1 MIVRNIAFTLIDE
14 DTMQEAGWQPYP
26 RGLDEGGPTEPDLLA
41 EFAGRN
47 CYQSWDRPN
56 PATSKNHDYVA
67 NLLIR
72 QHFSVL
78 EHASATFYIAEVSRS
93 FLTELSRHR
102 HLSLSVLSQRYV
114 DESESEFVM
123 PPELAVAE
131 IVGGPH
137 HDVELINFH
146 DDMKRVYGKIVT
158 GMKELGYS
166 NKRAREAA
174 RCVLPNATETKI
186 VATGNMR
193 TWRELIGKRTGVT
206 ADAEFRL
213 VALELLKQLKEI
225 APATF
230 QDM

>member
-1 MIVRNIAFTLIDE
+1 MIVRTIAYTLVDQDQME
-14 DTMQEAGWQPYP
+14 ESGWQPYP
-26 RGLDEGGPTEPDLLA
+26 FDEENGPAEPDLLA

-56 PATSKNHDYVA
+56 PATSENVDYVA
-67 NLLIR
+67 NLLLQ

-78 EHASATFYIAEVSRS
+78 EHASVTFYIAEVSRS

-114 DESESEFVM
+114 DESESEFVL
-123 PPELAVAE
+123 PPGLMWSEHIYNNELAGLHGAMLGMYE
-131 IVGGPH
+131 
-137 HDVELINFH
+137 
-146 DDMKRVYGKIVT
+146 KIFKKMVSA
-158 GMKELGYS
+158 GYS
-166 NKRAREAA
+166 KKQAREAA
-174 RCVLPNATETKI
+174 RCVLPNATETQI

-193 TWRELIGKRTGVT
+193 TWRELIQKRTGVT
-206 ADAEFRL
+206 VDAEFRMI
-213 VALELLKQLKEI
+213 ALELLRQLKEI

>member
-1 MIVRNIAFTLIDE
+1 MIVRTIAYTLVDQDQME
-14 DTMQEAGWQPYP
+14 ESGWQPYP
-26 RGLDEGGPTEPDLLA
+26 FDEENGPAEPDLLA

-56 PATSKNHDYVA
+56 PATSENVDYVA
-67 NLLIR
+67 NLLLQ

-78 EHASATFYIAEVSRS
+78 EHASVTFYIAGVSRS

-123 PPELAVAE
+123 PPQLKEANM
-131 IVGGPH
+131 VGKDQFSEFMGT
-137 HDVELINFH
+137 IRN
-146 DDMKRVYGKIVT
+146 VYSVLFDTMIGEGYTK
-158 GMKELGYS
+158 KE
-166 NKRAREAA
+166 ARQAA
-174 RCVLPNATETKI
+174 RCVLPNATETQI
-186 VATGNMR
+186 VVTGNMR
-193 TWRELIGKRTGVT
+193 TWREMIQKRTGVT
-206 ADAEFRL
+206 VDAEFRM
-213 VALELLKQLKEI
+213 VALELLRQLKEI

>member
-1 MIVRNIAFTLIDE
+1 MIVKVIAYTLVDQDRME
-14 DTMQEAGWQPYP
+14 EAGWQPYP
-26 RGLDEGGPTEPDLLA
+26 WEEESGPAEPDLLA

-47 CYQSWDRPN
+47 CYQSWERPN
-56 PATSKNHDYVA
+56 PATSKNQDYIA

-78 EHASATFYIAEVSRS
+78 EHASVTFYIAEVSRS
-93 FLTELSRHR
+93 FLAELSRHR

-114 DESESEFVM
+114 DESEAAAVVPPAMRVSETAPYMHHWISGAIDGARIAYARIV
-123 PPELAVAE
+123 EDLVAA
-131 IVGGPH
+131 G
-137 HDVELINFH
+137 LSR
-146 DDMKRVYGKIVT
+146 KQ
-158 GMKELGYS
+158 
-166 NKRAREAA
+166 AREAA
-174 RCVLPNATETKI
+174 RAVLPNATETKI
-186 VATGNMR
+186 VVTGNMR
-193 TWRELIGKRTGVT
+193 TWRELIQKRSGVS